1 MLQLHNM
8 ETEKQQ
14 VDYLPGQK
22 KENSKI
28 ESNVI
33 FQKS

>member
-1 MLQLHNM
+1 MLQLHNN
-8 ETEKQQ
+8 EAERQQ
-14 VDYLPGQK
+14 VEYLPGQK
-22 KENSKI
+22 KENIKI